1 MISASMA
8 LCKHVVASYANTC
21 VAMRW
26 MTLCRELSAMDW
38 TDFWRMNTTVYVYC
52 DIRWNVTQQT
62 VRLIMMFTEIQVVAL
77 AKRYVSGEGS
87 L

>member
-1 MISASMA
+1 
-8 LCKHVVASYANTC
+8 
-21 VAMRW
+21 
-26 MTLCRELSAMDW
+26 MDW